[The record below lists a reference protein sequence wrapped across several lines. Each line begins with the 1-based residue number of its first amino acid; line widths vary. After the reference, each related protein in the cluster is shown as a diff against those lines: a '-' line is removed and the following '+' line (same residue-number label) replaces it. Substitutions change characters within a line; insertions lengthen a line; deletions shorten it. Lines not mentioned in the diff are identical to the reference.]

1 MPGQSEEE
9 IMAHRRAVIQ
19 RMREEGINPYPYRF
33 SLTHTT
39 TDFRQAYDARVN
51 PGAAL
56 DERVMV
62 AGRVMTIRRL
72 GRQTFMDMHDQG
84 GRVQISVRSDKI
96 GEDNYRRMK
105 EYVDRG
111 DIVGIEGTVMKTK
124 TGELTV
130 DAGTVTLLTK
140 SLRPLP
146 TPEYTTAEGERKGGL
161 VDPELMYRQPALRL
175 IMHPE
180 ARDVL
185 LNRAK
190 AISSMR
196 EILERHGYTEV
207 EIPTLQP
214 VYGGAAARPFVT
226 QINAF
231 SGMELYL
238 SISPELYLKQL
249 VVGGL
254 FNGVYTICKNFRNE
268 GVDRTHNP
276 EFTMMEC
283 YKAFWDYDDLMQ
295 LTENMWAEI
304 FDRVNGSTRVRYAMP
319 HHPLG
324 EQVLDFKPPWRRERF
339 TDLVTEVTGLDVGAM
354 GAEELRARVRQPY
367 RGGKPYLQLDDHDT
381 KSWGDMA
388 QLLFEA
394 YVEDKIIQ
402 PTHVIDHPRESTP
415 LCKGHRAVPRL
426 IERFEPFVYG
436 VEVGNA
442 YSELND
448 PILQRKLLEDQVA
461 QFRSGDQTVPN
472 RVDEPFCR
480 AIEYGMPPTAGLG
493 IGIDRLVMFLT
504 GSDSIR
510 EVLAFPFMRPEGSQ

>member
-9 IMAHRRAVIQ
+9 IMAHRRALIQ
-19 RMREEGINPYPYRF
+19 QIRASGTNPYPYRF
-33 SLTHTT
+33 ALTHTT
-39 TDFRQAYDARVN
+39 ADVRAAYDERVN
-51 PGAAL
+51 PRISL
-56 DERVMV
+56 DDRVLV
-62 AGRVMTIRRL
+62 AGRVMVIRRK
-72 GRQTFMDMHDQG
+72 GRQTFMDMYDQG
-84 GRVQISVRSDKI
+84 GKLQISVRSDRVGNDDYTRI
-96 GEDNYRRMK
+96 RQQI
-105 EYVDRG
+105 DRG
-111 DIVGIEGTVMKTK
+111 DIVGIEGKVMRTR

-130 DAGTVTLLTK
+130 DADQVTLLTK

-146 TPEYTTAEGERKGGL
+146 TPEYTTAAGERKGGL

-175 IMHPE
+175 IMHPG
-180 ARDVL
+180 ARDIL
-185 LNRAK
+185 LKRAK

-226 QINAF
+226 TINAYR
-231 SGMELYL
+231 GMELFL

-283 YKAFWDYDDLMQ
+283 YKAFWDYDDLMK

-304 FDRVNGSTRVRYAMP
+304 FDRVNGSPTVRYAMP

-324 EQVLDFKPPWRRERF
+324 KQTLDFTPPWKRERF
-339 TDLVTEVTGLDVGAM
+339 TDLIAERTGLDVEKM
-354 GAEELRARVRQPY
+354 DAEELRQRARKPY
-367 RGGKPYLQLDDHDT
+367 KSGKPYLQLDDQDT
-381 KSWGDMA
+381 KSWGDMV

-394 YVEDKIIQ
+394 YVEDTIIQ

-415 LCKGHRAVPRL
+415 LCKGHRQDPRL

-436 VEVGNA
+436 VEIGNA

-448 PILQRKLLEDQVA
+448 PLLQRELLEAQVR

-510 EVLAFPFMRPEGSQ
+510 EVIAFPFMRPEGSP